1 MSVFFIIIQL
11 HEVEYNECANQE
23 QIYTG
28 FFKYKITICPNLALY
43 FAENEELLVVYALA
57 ICIKNEA
64 GSALFSCSVSDS
76 MIFLV
81 SQGSPHSLSFNRQFN
96 ALSFILGEKDEFIIT
111 KAKPGGKESFYFFV

>member
-1 MSVFFIIIQL
+1 MSVFFIIIQM
-11 HEVEYNECANQE
+11 HDVEYNECANQE

-43 FAENEELLVVYALA
+43 FAKNEEMLVVYALA

-81 SQGSPHSLSFNRQFN
+81 RLGSPHSLSFNRQFTRYH
-96 ALSFILGEKDEFIIT
+96 LSSVK
-111 KAKPGGKESFYFFV
+111 KMNS